1 MKTIVYLI
9 RHSEPLKDI
18 NNIINNDN
26 LQLQNEKTCL
36 SINGEILA
44 SKISKLD
51 ELQNIDILFSSNY
64 VRTISTAKYIANE
77 NNLKIN
83 VIEELGERKF
93 GINNWNELPENFE
106 MKQFVDENYKI
117 GNGESQK
124 EVRER
129 MNNVLIDILD
139 KYKNKKI
146 AIVSHSTAILY
157 LLKKFVDIDNQGNC
171 TFEGNC
177 FFNCMGNWNYCEIF
191 KLEFTKNKLIKIENI
206 KEN

>member
-1 MKTIVYLI
+1 MKTTIYLI
-9 RHSEPLKDI
+9 RHSEQLKKI

-26 LQLQNEKTCL
+26 LQIQNEKACL
-36 SINGEILA
+36 SIDGEMLA

-77 NNLKIN
+77 NNIKIN
-83 VIEELGERKF
+83 IVEALGERKF
-93 GINNWNELPENFE
+93 GINNWNELPKDFE

-124 EVRER
+124 EVSNR
-129 MNNVLIDILD
+129 MYNCLMEII
-139 KYKNKKI
+139 KEYKGKRI

-157 LLKKFVDIDNQGNC
+157 LLKKIVDIDNQGNC
-171 TFEGNC
+171 TFNGKY
-177 FFNCMGNWNYCEIF
+177 FFNCMGNWKYCEIF
-191 KLEFTKNKLIKIENI
+191 KLEFEENKLIKIENI

>member
-1 MKTIVYLI
+1 MTTIYLI

-26 LQLQNEKTCL
+26 LKIQNEKKCL
-36 SINGEILA
+36 SINGELLA
-44 SKISKLD
+44 SKINKLKD
-51 ELQNIDILFSSNY
+51 LQNIDILFSSNY

-83 VIEELGERKF
+83 IIEELGERKF
-93 GINNWNELPENFE
+93 GINDWNELPENFE

-129 MNNVLIDILD
+129 MNNVLIDILE
-139 KYKNKKI
+139 KYKNKRI

-157 LLKKFVDIDNQGNC
+157 LFKKYVEIDNQGNC
-171 TFEGNC
+171 IFNGNC
-177 FFNCMGNWNYCEIF
+177 FFNCLGNWNYCEIF
-191 KLEFTKNKLIKIENI
+191 KLEFIDNKLVNI
-206 KEN
+206 NIL

>member
-77 NNLKIN
+77 NNIKIN
-83 VIEELGERKF
+83 VVEELGERKF

-157 LLKKFVDIDNQGNC
+157 LLKKFVDIDNEGNC

-177 FFNCMGNWNYCEIF
+177 FFNCMNNWNYCEIF
-191 KLEFTKNKLIKIENI
+191 KLEFEENKLIDIENI
-206 KEN
+206 KGV

>member
-26 LQLQNEKTCL
+26 LQVQNEKNCL

-44 SKISKLD
+44 NKISKLE
-51 ELQNIDILFSSNY
+51 ELKNIDVLFSSNY
-64 VRTISTAKYIANE
+64 VRTIATAKYIANE

-83 VIEELGERKF
+83 IISDLGERKF

-146 AIVSHSTAILY
+146 AIVSHSTAMLY
-157 LLKKFVDIDNQGNC
+157 LLKKYVDIDNEGNC
-171 TFEGNC
+171 LFNRKC
-177 FFNCMGNWNYCEIF
+177 FFNCMENWKYCEIF
-191 KLEFTKNKLIKIENI
+191 KLEFEENKLINIENI

>member
-77 NNLKIN
+77 NNIKIN

-157 LLKKFVDIDNQGNC
+157 LLKKFVDIDNEGNC
-171 TFEGNC
+171 TFEGNF
-177 FFNCMGNWNYCEIF
+177 FFNCMNNWNYCEIF
-191 KLEFTKNKLIKIENI
+191 KLEFEENKLIDIENI
-206 KEN
+206 KGV